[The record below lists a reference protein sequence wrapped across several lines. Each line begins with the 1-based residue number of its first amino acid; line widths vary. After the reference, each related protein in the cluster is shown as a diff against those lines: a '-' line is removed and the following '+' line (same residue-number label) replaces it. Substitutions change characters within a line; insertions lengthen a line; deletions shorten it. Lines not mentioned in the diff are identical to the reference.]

1 MPTTVHLPPELIER
15 VDRRA
20 RELGVSRNL
29 YIRRALERAIDEE
42 ASWSPAFLKM
52 LGEAAMDV
60 EGARAVDEMRVAI
73 ASRRKRKRRP
83 KF

>member
-1 MPTTVHLPPELIER
+1 
-15 VDRRA
+15 
-20 RELGVSRNL
+20 
-29 YIRRALERAIDEE
+29 
-42 ASWSPAFLKM
+42 M

>member
-42 ASWSPAFLKM
+42 AS
-52 LGEAAMDV
+52 
-60 EGARAVDEMRVAI
+60 
-73 ASRRKRKRRP
+73 
-83 KF
+83 